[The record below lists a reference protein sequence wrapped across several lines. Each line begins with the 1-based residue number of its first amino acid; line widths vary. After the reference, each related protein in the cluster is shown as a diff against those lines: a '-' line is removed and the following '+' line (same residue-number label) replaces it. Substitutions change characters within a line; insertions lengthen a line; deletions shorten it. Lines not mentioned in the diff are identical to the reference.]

1 MSAKK
6 ATKREFDWRAY
17 SKPPRLLTERQEDAF
32 RDGVLRPLL
41 DSSLADRDL
50 SLQIRAK
57 QAALYHRGSALVRV
71 IETPEALAAQIDAN
85 LRLARAQR
93 PNAERLET
101 WPLAT
106 ADDAASLLGEL
117 EEMRARL
124 KGWAATDP
132 ATHREWLARFSEAN
146 SHTCGADAEILVADI
161 EYQYGKRRFDF
172 VGMRRAAGVGGFGA
186 FSTPR
191 LVIGQL
197 FEGDR
202 SASAISALESFG
214 ADAAEFAHALSGEHL
229 ARAKAELGEL
239 IAQKM
244 RLGLLPAELPFS
256 HFTADA
262 PEILAVF
269 AAPDFWDSALDAPI
283 AALHDRAVARHY
295 SAELLGLAAIGDAR
309 DSADPRMA
317 LLEDDIL
324 PYRAFKGMRKRLQ
337 TQAAE
342 TSTNG

>member
-17 SKPPRLLTERQEDAF
+17 TKPPRLLTERQEDAIGS
-32 RDGVLRPLL
+32 GVLRPLL
-41 DSSLADRDL
+41 DSALSDRDL

-57 QAALYHRGSALVRV
+57 QAALYHRGLALARV
-71 IETPEALAAQIDAN
+71 TEAPDALAAQIDAN

-106 ADDAASLLGEL
+106 PDDAAGLLREL
-117 EEMRARL
+117 AEMGARL
-124 KGWAATDP
+124 KGWAATEP
-132 ATHREWLARFSEAN
+132 AAHREWLARFSEAN
-146 SHTCGADAEILVADI
+146 SHGAYADAEILVADI

-186 FSTPR
+186 FCTPR
-191 LVIGQL
+191 LVIGHL
-197 FEGDR
+197 FEGER

-229 ARAKAELGEL
+229 MRAKAELGEL
-239 IAQKM
+239 IAQKT

-262 PEILAVF
+262 PEIIAVF
-269 AAPDFWDSALDAPI
+269 ASQDFWDSSLDAPI
-283 AALHDRAVARHY
+283 AALHDRAIARHY
-295 SAELLGLAAIGDAR
+295 SAELLSLAAIGDAR
-309 DSADPRMA
+309 GSGDPTMA
-317 LLEDDIL
+317 LLESDIL

-337 TQAAE
+337 AQAAE
-342 TSTNG
+342 ASSDA